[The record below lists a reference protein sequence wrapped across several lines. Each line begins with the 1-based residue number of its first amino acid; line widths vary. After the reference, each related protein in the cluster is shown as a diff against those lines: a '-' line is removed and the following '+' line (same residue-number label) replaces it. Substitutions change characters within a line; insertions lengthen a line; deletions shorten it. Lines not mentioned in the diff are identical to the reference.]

1 MDTIVAAA
9 EAIAQ
14 MSRPPDSITWRGHEG
29 RTLAARWVIATHPD
43 GTTGVVDLT
52 ISHWKAPHQ
61 AYVAHLNHVEVGNPG
76 PGGLVGE
83 LSSPMDAIKV
93 WTTKAPRYNR
103 TKHAAFA
110 DQAIAAVR
118 NVDNPLHPRI
128 VAKFDRATRKHH

>member
-14 MSRPPDSITWRGHEG
+14 MSRPPDSLTWRGHEG
-29 RTLAARWVIATHPD
+29 RTIVATWIVAEHAD
-43 GTTGVVDLT
+43 GTRGAVELA

-61 AYVAHLNHVEVGNPG
+61 AYVAHLNHVEVGLPG
-76 PGGLVGE
+76 PGGLVGT
-83 LSSPMDAIKV
+83 LSSPMDAVKV

-103 TKHAAFA
+103 NKHVEFA

-118 NVDNPLHPRI
+118 SVDHPLHARI
-128 VAKFDRATRKHH
+128 VAKFERATRKHQ